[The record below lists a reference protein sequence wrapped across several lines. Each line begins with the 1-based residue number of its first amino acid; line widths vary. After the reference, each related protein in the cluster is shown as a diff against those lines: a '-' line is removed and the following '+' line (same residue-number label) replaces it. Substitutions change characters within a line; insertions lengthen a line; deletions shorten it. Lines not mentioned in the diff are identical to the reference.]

1 MNRTEIGSLSV
12 MSTKSNIPEPLTAT
26 TLIITE
32 AKEDKTT
39 CKGSSV
45 RTALS
50 CCLIMIAPRVGS
62 NVFKLKKV
70 YEIILN

>member
-1 MNRTEIGSLSV
+1 MKGMNSMNRTEIGSLSV

-50 CCLIMIAPRVGS
+50 
-62 NVFKLKKV
+62 
-70 YEIILN
+70 